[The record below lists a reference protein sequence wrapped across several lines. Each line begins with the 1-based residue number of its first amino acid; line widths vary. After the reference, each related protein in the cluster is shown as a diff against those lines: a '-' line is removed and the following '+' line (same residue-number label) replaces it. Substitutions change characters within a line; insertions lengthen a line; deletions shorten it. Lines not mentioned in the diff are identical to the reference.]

1 MYGNIPA
8 GGITVRVPNPP
19 KTASLRLPTNDEML
33 VRLAQ
38 QKSIRRSMGRRKSQ
52 TEFVPNPKA
61 DIDLFNKI
69 RLDKDGPEF
78 DEFEA
83 GNAISKLTF
92 CEITGC
98 QRNGETYDI
107 TLNTPFGE
115 TVHHVK
121 VPTLRDISIYRRTV
135 VSAIDLP
142 HNQEELRFR
151 IEPAVDLYKL
161 VAVAADGYAD
171 AIELSGV
178 PPNHMSAVVVE
189 LIQAMDDLDPA
200 FDPNP

>member
-61 DIDLFNKI
+61 DIDLFSKI

-107 TLNTPFGE
+107 TLNTLFGE

-171 AIELSGV
+171 SIELSAI
-178 PPNHMSAVVVE
+178 PPHHMSAVVVE

-200 FDPNP
+200 FDPNS

>member
-1 MYGNIPA
+1 
-8 GGITVRVPNPP
+8 
-19 KTASLRLPTNDEML
+19 
-33 VRLAQ
+33 
-38 QKSIRRSMGRRKSQ
+38 
-52 TEFVPNPKA
+52 
-61 DIDLFNKI
+61 
-69 RLDKDGPEF
+69 
-78 DEFEA
+78 
-83 GNAISKLTF
+83 
-92 CEITGC
+92 
-98 QRNGETYDI
+98 
-107 TLNTPFGE
+107 
-115 TVHHVK
+115 VK

>member
-33 VRLAQ
+33 QRLAQ

-61 DIDLFNKI
+61 DIDLFSKI

-107 TLNTPFGE
+107 TLNTLFGE

-161 VAVAADGYAD
+161 VAVAIDGYAD
-171 AIELSGV
+171 SIELSAV
-178 PPNHMSAVVVE
+178 PPHHMSSVVVE

-200 FDPNP
+200 FDPNS